1 MTADPGHDDLGTS
14 RQLIVVVR
22 LVLDADWG
30 LRHGELVDVD
40 ETSRGRFAGWDD
52 LTPAI
57 RRFIAEERET
67 SAARAA
73 N

>member
-1 MTADPGHDDLGTS
+1 LTARSGHDDLRTS

-22 LVLDADWG
+22 LVLDAEWG

-57 RRFIAEERET
+57 RRFVAEERST

>member
-1 MTADPGHDDLGTS
+1 LTADPGHDDLRTS

-57 RRFIAEERET
+57 RSFIAEERET

>member
-1 MTADPGHDDLGTS
+1 LTATPGHDDLRTS

-22 LVLDADWG
+22 LLLDADWR
-30 LRHGELVDVD
+30 LQHGELVDVD

-52 LTPAI
+52 LTPAL
-57 RRFIAEERET
+57 RRIVSEERET
-67 SAARAA
+67 AAARAA